1 MKPITV
7 AVSILPTATTH
18 IWANGLNQNV
28 AFMLMLLQQ
37 IPSVG
42 KVYLLN
48 CGNVDQLPPTLEFSD
63 LPVALARPE
72 QITHEVDLVIEMGG
86 ALPQEWTRHVRALG
100 VKVVSLLVGNSFTTQ
115 AELPIFKREG
125 CAFTVTPVDEI
136 WTLPQHMHSS
146 APMLKTV
153 SRVPVLEV
161 PHVWAPFFVDK
172 QAAALAAKGQRF
184 GFDVARVGTA
194 WRLATFEPNISVV
207 KSSFIPMLVC
217 DAAYRRRRDVV
228 GFMMVMNT
236 FHMKDHPTFNRFAT
250 HLDLTADGK
259 ATYEPRIAFAECMA
273 SGSLDAVVTH
283 QWENALN
290 YLFYDALH
298 GGYPLVHNSD
308 MLRDR
313 GVGFHYPAFDAGAGG
328 QAVID
333 AWSKSPEFW
342 KDYRRSAAAFL
353 ASLSPQAE
361 GNVRAFARRITD
373 LMGLEHAAA

>member
-18 IWANGLNQNV
+18 IWSNGLNQNV
-28 AFMLMLLQQ
+28 AFLLMLLQQ
-37 IPSVG
+37 IPFVG
-42 KVYLLN
+42 KTYLLN
-48 CGNVDQLPPTLEFSD
+48 CGNVDQLPSTLEFSD
-63 LPVALARPE
+63 LPVALARPSE
-72 QITHEVDLVIEMGG
+72 LTHEVDLVIEMGG

-100 VKVVSLLVGNSFTTQ
+100 VKVVSLLVGNSFTVQ
-115 AELPIFKREG
+115 AELPIFRREG

-146 APMLKTV
+146 APMLRTV

-161 PHVWAPFFVDK
+161 PHVWSPFFLDR

-184 GFDVARVGTA
+184 GFDAARVGSA

-217 DAAYRRRRDVV
+217 DAAYRQRPDTVAL
-228 GFMMVMNT
+228 MMVMNS
-236 FHMKDHPTFNRFAT
+236 FHMKAHATFNRFAT
-250 HLDLTADGK
+250 HLDLTRAGK
-259 ATYEPRIAFAECMA
+259 ASYEPRVAFAECMVN
-273 SGSLDAVVTH
+273 SSLDAVVTH

-308 MLRDR
+308 MLRER
-313 GVGFHYPAFDAGAGG
+313 GVGFHYPGFDAGAG
-328 QAVID
+328 ARALID
-333 AWSKSPEFW
+333 AWQQPPAFW
-342 KDYRRSAAAFL
+342 DDYRRTAAAFL
-353 ASLSPQAE
+353 ATLLPGDE
-361 GNVRAFARRITD
+361 GNLRAFAQRITNV
-373 LMGLEHAAA
+373 MGLEHAVA

>member
-1 MKPITV
+1 
-7 AVSILPTATTH
+7 
-18 IWANGLNQNV
+18 
-28 AFMLMLLQQ
+28 
-37 IPSVG
+37 
-42 KVYLLN
+42 
-48 CGNVDQLPPTLEFSD
+48 
-63 LPVALARPE
+63 
-72 QITHEVDLVIEMGG
+72 
-86 ALPQEWTRHVRALG
+86 
-100 VKVVSLLVGNSFTTQ
+100 
-115 AELPIFKREG
+115 
-125 CAFTVTPVDEI
+125 VTPVDEI

-146 APMLKTV
+146 APMLQTV

-184 GFDVARVGTA
+184 GFDAARVGTA